1 MYLHAAL
8 VGLVLQLHFGA
19 THKLV
24 CYISSWSSQGMAQ
37 FKVDHVDPFLC
48 THLVVTFTDI
58 NGSYELEPHDHQ
70 LYHSFNRL
78 KLRNPKLK
86 TLLATGGQHFNGTL
100 FSQMISIK
108 AHRTAFIHSVLK
120 VVRTFGFDGLDLVQK
135 YPYVFPRGLKD
146 EAKFTSLARELRLAF
161 DRESS
166 RSGKRRLVL
175 STTLSPWEQMAGS
188 DFHKYVDF
196 ISLMS
201 YDLHGPW
208 QGVTGHSSPLY
219 SGGTSQ
225 NDLYLNIN
233 QMVKYWLYRKI
244 PARKLLLGFAVY
256 SRTFELQGREHGM
269 GAPAKEGGPGK
280 YTKTTGFMALFEVC
294 QFIESGATV
303 KWSKNQQV
311 PYAYKGK
318 QWLGFENQHSLRKKV
333 KWLTHL
339 DLGGAM
345 VWSLDLDDFTGTS
358 CHQGKYPFIKQLKS
372 SLLAQRKK

>member
-1 MYLHAAL
+1 KKSQNPGHAVTKAKL
-8 VGLVLQLHFGA
+8 REKD
-19 THKLV
+19 KLV
-24 CYISSWSSQGMAQ
+24 CYISSWSSHCQGMTQ

-48 THLVVTFTDI
+48 THLVVAFTDI

-86 TLLATGGQHFNGTL
+86 ALLATGGQHFNGTL

-175 STTLSPWEQMAGS
+175 STTL
-188 DFHKYVDF
+188 YVDF

-225 NDLYLNIN
+225 NDLYLNI
-233 QMVKYWLYRKI
+233 YWLYRKI

-280 YTKTTGFMALFEVC
+280 YTKTTGFMENNSPCYYLH
-294 QFIESGATV
+294 GATV

-318 QWLGFENQHSLRKKV
+318 QWLGFENKHSLRKKV

-358 CHQGKYPFIKQLKS
+358 CHHGKYPFIKQLKS
-372 SLLAQRKK
+372 SLLAVIATQNTLHT